1 MVLYRYY
8 KKRNRNSIMVEN
20 DELET
25 TERRPLASNAET
37 VTTTTTTTTTTI
49 QNTTVNM
56 GVTPSTLEKYR
67 EIKEE
72 NDDDDDDDDFYLNS
86 QNMARDFHQYQIV
99 NDREFYLI
107 KHNIP
112 LRAKINQIQYRIT
125 TEINH
130 LQNIFNELKIR
141 DEQEIKKLVISIK
154 ENNIQYSSLISTEL
168 TVIRK
173 TSRDIWTTKII
184 LDDLYTKICTISS
197 FKELVDT
204 ITPLLSV
211 IKNIRTLLIP
221 HIREPEHEFK
231 NIADLLCDIV
241 FNAGQIGGYL
251 INFKLAN
258 IRALNILNE
267 AIIKAEN
274 KIKTEFLP
282 IPNIMT

>member
-1 MVLYRYY
+1 MR
-8 KKRNRNSIMVEN
+8 EN
-20 DELET
+20 GELET
-25 TERRPLASNAET
+25 TQREPLASAEGT
-37 VTTTTTTTTTTI
+37 VTAATTTAAVTTPTTTI
-49 QNTTVNM
+49 QNNNTVNM
-56 GVTPSTLEKYR
+56 VVTPSATLEKYIA
-67 EIKEE
+67 IKEE
-72 NDDDDDDDDFYLNS
+72 NDDDDDHNFYLNS
-86 QNMARDFHQYQIV
+86 KIITCDYHQYQIV
-99 NDREFYLI
+99 KDREFYLI

-112 LRAKINQIQYRIT
+112 LRPKINQIQYRII

-211 IKNIRTLLIP
+211 IKNIRSLLIP

-251 INFKLAN
+251 INFRLAN
-258 IRALNILNE
+258 TRALNILNE